1 MKTIT
6 FILLLVIFVC
16 SPTSAFCSSCA
27 IVSRVQVGQYVRLH
41 VIGTLHGTLSGKV
54 TEVNPKNCI
63 IAIATT
69 ADYRT
74 YYVDAESIT
83 AIGVKP
89 QR

>member
-1 MKTIT
+1 MKAMT
-6 FILLLVIFVC
+6 LLLTLVIFSIFPV
-16 SPTSAFCSSCA
+16 SAFCGSCN
-27 IVSRVQVGQYVRLH
+27 IVSRVQEGQYVRLH
-41 VIGTLHGTLSGKV
+41 VIGTIHGTLSGKV